1 MSSKALDRA
10 PGQDWIAVVRKNG
23 TNEFATAFVA
33 QPSLYASVLNV
44 PCIGVGRIAAF
55 FAATSGMYDTF
66 AFTHETKGGSK
77 TCLEWEGKVF
87 GEDVGGT
94 TILCVG
100 HVRQFWGCKSPV
112 QPDGGEALAKRKG
125 RTARDC
131 LKEAWSKVATRRTE
145 TGYEAVLVGRA
156 GRMSQSPYPSRA
168 RTVNPAG
175 VR

>member
-33 QPSLYASVLNV
+33 QPLLYASVLNV

-55 FAATSGMYDTF
+55 LAATSGMYDTI

-94 TILCVG
+94 TILT
-100 HVRQFWGCKSPV
+100 RDDAQLIESV
-112 QPDGGEALAKRKG
+112 QLYHRPLHILIRFSAELGRRLQGKLDVALF
-125 RTARDC
+125 DIP
-131 LKEAWSKVATRRTE
+131 
-145 TGYEAVLVGRA
+145 
-156 GRMSQSPYPSRA
+156 Q
-168 RTVNPAG
+168 
-175 VR
+175 